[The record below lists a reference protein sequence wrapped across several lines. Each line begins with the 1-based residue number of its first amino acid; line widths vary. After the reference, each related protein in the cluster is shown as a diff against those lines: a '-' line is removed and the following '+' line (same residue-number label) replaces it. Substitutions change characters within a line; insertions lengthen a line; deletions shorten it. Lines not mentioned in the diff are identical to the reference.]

1 MPGLKKTG
9 PWIVTVVALGAAAFL
24 LFPRGAS
31 AGHHPDPRPDAQAL
45 AMTVRQ
51 VSEFAGNPDAAE
63 AYDIARQIPQALDG
77 LYCHCHC
84 KESMRHRSLL
94 TCFQSEHASQCDIC
108 MGEARLAF
116 QMLQQGKSLAEI
128 RVAVDK
134 QYGS

>member
-1 MPGLKKTG
+1 VAGLKRAA
-9 PWIVTVVALGAAAFL
+9 PWIVTAVALGVAAVL
-24 LFPRGAS
+24 LVPRGSA
-31 AGHHPDPRPDAQAL
+31 AGHHPDPRPDSQAL
-45 AMTVRQ
+45 AMTIRPATDF
-51 VSEFAGNPDAAE
+51 SSNPDAAE
-63 AYDIARQIPQALDG
+63 VYDIARQIPQALDG

-116 QMLQQGKSLAEI
+116 QMLQQGRTLDEI
-128 RVAVDK
+128 RAAVDK